1 MDVLK
6 YKDYEGTAELDM
18 ERKVC
23 RGKILFIDDLV
34 TYEADTPAKLQ
45 HEFEAAVDD
54 YIETCSS
61 LGREPQKPLRGQFNV
76 RIPPAMHKDAVLR
89 ALTDKVKLNDVVVR
103 ALDAF
108 LYVNADVNHNIL
120 VTVNLPQESMD
131 TLVSTVSA
139 QSPQQWKTKTMGT
152 SYYVQ

>member
-34 TYEADTPAKLQ
+34 TYEADTPVKLQ

-108 LYVNADVNHNIL
+108 LYANADVSHNIL

-131 TLVSTVSA
+131 TLVSTVST

>member
-45 HEFEAAVDD
+45 YEFEAAVDD

-89 ALTDKVKLNDVVVR
+89 ALTDKVKLNDVVVS
-103 ALDAF
+103 ALSAF
-108 LYVNADVNHNIL
+108 LYANADVNHNIL

-131 TLVSTVSA
+131 TLVSTLST
-139 QSPQQWKTKTMGT
+139 QSPQQWRTKTMGT
-152 SYYVQ
+152 SNYAQ

>member
-45 HEFEAAVDD
+45 YEFEAAVDD

-76 RIPPAMHKDAVLR
+76 RVSPAMHKDAVLR
-89 ALTDKVKLNDVVVR
+89 ALADKVKLNDVVVR
-103 ALDAF
+103 ALNTF
-108 LYVNADVNHNIL
+108 LYANADVNHNIL

-131 TLVSTVSA
+131 TLVSTLST